1 MKKLP
6 ILLVISLIFS
16 NLEVPNFKHH
26 IMITES
32 KVTEIF
38 CIVDDFCK
46 EFDVEMAKNSL
57 SSSSGAPKR
66 RRKRMMSDAEVI
78 TILICFHFNSY
89 RNFKHYYLGCVRV
102 HWKHLYPRTFSY
114 NRFVEIMP
122 RCFVALTMFLR
133 LACFGECTG
142 ISFVDS
148 TCIPVIHN
156 KRQFSM
162 KVFKDIA
169 TKGKSTMGWYVGFKL
184 HLLCNE
190 KGELINFVLTRANVD
205 DRNEDVI
212 DTLTDKVFGKLYA
225 DKGYISQS
233 LFGHLWDDG
242 IHIVTG
248 LRSNMKQR
256 LMPLYDKI
264 MLRKRSIIESINDM
278 LKNVA
283 QLVHS
288 RHRSVHNFIMNLLA
302 AMGAY
307 CFFATKPEVNFDFE
321 VPVSNGQL
329 FLWQ

>member
-1 MKKLP
+1 M
-6 ILLVISLIFS
+6 VISLIFS
-16 NLEVPNFKHH
+16 NLEVANNKYC

-38 CIVDDFCK
+38 CIADDFCK
-46 EFDVEMAKNSL
+46 EFEVEMAKNSL
-57 SSSSGAPKR
+57 PSSPDAPKR

-78 TILICFHFNSY
+78 TILICFHFNTY
-89 RNFKHYYLGCVRV
+89 RNFKHYYLSCVCGQWR
-102 HWKHLYPRTFSY
+102 HL
-114 NRFVEIMP
+114 
-122 RCFVALTMFLR
+122 FLR

-156 KRQFSM
+156 KREFNM
-162 KVFKDIA
+162 KVFKGIA
-169 TKGKSTMGWYVGFKL
+169 AKGKSTMGWYVGFKL

-190 KGELINFVLTRANVD
+190 KGELVNFVLTRANVD
-205 DRNEDVI
+205 DREESVI

-233 LFGHLWDDG
+233 LFGHLWDNG
-242 IHIVTG
+242 VHIVTG

-307 CFFATKPEVNFDFE
+307 CFFSTKPEVNFDYE
-321 VPVSNGQL
+321 VPESNGQL
-329 FLWQ
+329 VLWQ